1 MMANDQRGTEA
12 MTELFDMSAG
22 DNNLHTHIQL
32 KLAALGQAI
41 PCEGTNEHVLD
52 IARNL
57 VETYKE
63 KTRLL
68 ADHLPPA
75 DSRIQ
80 HFLDGFL
87 APYPDTR
94 APRLPSDTFILDRH
108 GLAKH
113 LSLPAGADV
122 FRNEYVASY
131 RLPNGVCH
139 NPRNDR
145 RTTQGSFH
153 IAEGGL
159 PIPGEKKAVPAPVF
173 ANLLRAALKPPEVLA
188 HLPYTAQQPSA
199 PGLFVSMLLR
209 PIVCPEIPGV
219 APQKTM
225 EVRFFA
231 PGSLVSNLDFVERIF
246 GNAGDPTL
254 AENDAGLDVDHWT
267 GHTGCIILA
276 PHLTKLSKRELGLP
290 HWDRATD
297 RQRQD
302 GMCWH
307 DPEESYN
314 DGQPFK
320 ITARD
325 GDGVIVTLIADN
337 YFGYSKKEIK
347 TQISYAANL
356 YGRAEEEHAGGALV
370 FVSYN
375 HGEDFGVDP
384 RTRNLDWQLDAVLQR
399 YPDRLLPQPEGHA
412 IDANFP
418 DLVYVP
424 EDVCISLPEQ
434 SVSWEQHGTRRQI
447 RLQPDK
453 IYMHPSGYRVRMER
467 HPTAPSWRLVGT
479 EAEGTFCHKPCTVSG
494 GGKSEIA
501 KPIQDTMIYGPLYV
515 HDLET
520 DLDQVQ
526 ALFERDYSDALLP
539 ELRPEEAPERLAR
552 PILSPLRSVGSVIRL
567 LTPSSRHY
575 TPQYNAWLATIP
587 DHIRALVFLIKR
599 FYDVSWGDDWRR
611 YFSVDIVNGKP
622 GHELKF
628 RGRKLQMGYL
638 RVGFDADGAWRVFKL
653 RQDFIPA
660 AKLQMEDDITA
671 SAIVPR
677 DQIRQDLQSGHRNAL
692 KLTTNCER
700 YLFQRPDDA
709 IMRGHDKR
717 TETDMAGD
725 DLFASNFQPLEPDQ
739 VNALIEDI
747 MHFESFTPPMREH
760 LQQARDNK
768 DRYCVASS
776 EPRLVHG
783 KPSKNPRYLQQ
794 RDDHAEPFR
803 YYVAEMGTRLHRRL
817 AAAEPVVW
825 PVDAILMGRRNNPP
839 EDGHS
844 PLCVYN
850 PIHYQELPE
859 LFMDLIASVT
869 GKSPSTTGA
878 GSEGALTKGPFN
890 ALRSTADLNNALVGL
905 ILTGYPVFS
914 SAAGYVG
921 PYGRMDH
928 DISLLVP
935 EIWARLPRTYRE
947 PGRLI
952 ADGMLERLDDFD
964 WQGQR
969 VQASR
974 LGYRITE
981 KFVHGFCGRVFD
993 SPNLVFDEALLK
1005 PEQQDMAVFADG
1017 VANIVGTQQRVALQY
1032 IKDGSVAEAAPPLQ
1046 ALIHIMAYG
1055 HYQGKDINDPA
1066 IRELFTLD
1074 ALLRS
1079 KWYRGRLR
1087 AQQSRDLRLWH
1098 RFVENLTAFMQK
1110 ETHADEV
1117 ERLRIAERL
1126 QRARGAL
1133 QETGRQEYMRNLFGT
1148 LGAHPLS

>member
-1 MMANDQRGTEA
+1 
-12 MTELFDMSAG
+12 MTEIFELTAG
-22 DNNLHTHIQL
+22 DSTLHTHIQL

-41 PCEGTNEHVLD
+41 PCEGSNEFVLD

-63 KTRLL
+63 KSRLL

-75 DSRIQ
+75 DTRIQ
-80 HFLDGFL
+80 RFLDHFLS
-87 APYPDTR
+87 PHPDVVV
-94 APRLPSDTFILDRH
+94 PRLPGDTFVLDRP

-113 LSLPAGADV
+113 LSLPSGSDV

-131 RLPNGVCH
+131 RLRNGVCH

-145 RTTQGSFH
+145 RTTKGSFH

-159 PIPGEKKAVPAPVF
+159 PIPGDKKAVPAPVF
-173 ANLLRAALKPPEVLA
+173 AKLLAAALSPPEVLM
-188 HLPYTAQQPSA
+188 HLPYTVHQPAA

-209 PIVCPEIPGV
+209 PIVCPAVPGV
-219 APQKTM
+219 APEKSM
-225 EVRFFA
+225 EIRFFA

-254 AENDAGLDVDHWT
+254 AEHDAGLDVDHWT

-290 HWDRATD
+290 NHAQASE
-297 RQRQD
+297 RQQQE
-302 GMCWH
+302 GMCWT

-314 DGQPFK
+314 DGNPFK

-325 GDGVIVTLIADN
+325 ADGVIVTLIADN

-347 TQISYAANL
+347 TQISYSANL

-370 FVSYN
+370 FVSFN
-375 HGEDFGVDP
+375 HGETFGVDP
-384 RTRNLDWQLDAVLQR
+384 RTSNLEWTLNDALQR
-399 YPDRLLPQPEGHA
+399 HPDRMLPQPEGHA
-412 IDANFP
+412 VDVNYP
-418 DLVYVP
+418 DLIYVP

-434 SVSWEQHGTRRQI
+434 TVRWEQQGTMHSI
-447 RLQPDK
+447 RLQPNK
-453 IYMHPSGYRVRMER
+453 IYMHPSGYQVSMLR

-479 EAEGTFCHKPCTVSG
+479 EPKATFCHKPYTVSG

-501 KPIQDTMIYGPLYV
+501 KPIEDTMIYGPLYV
-515 HDLET
+515 HQLDS
-520 DLDQVQ
+520 DLDKVQ

-539 ELRPEEAPERLAR
+539 ELRADEDPERLAR
-552 PILSPLRSVGSVIRL
+552 PILSPTRSVGSVIRL

-575 TPQYNAWLATIP
+575 TPQYNAWLQTIP

-599 FYDVSWGDDWRR
+599 FYDPNWGDDWRQH
-611 YFSVDIVNGKP
+611 FTVDIVNGRP

-628 RGRKLQMGYL
+628 CGRKLQMGYL
-638 RVGFDADGAWRVFKL
+638 RVGFDSDGSWRVFKL

-660 AKLQMEDDITA
+660 RKLQMEDDITA
-671 SAIVPR
+671 STIVSR
-677 DQIRQDLQSGHRNAL
+677 DQLRQDLPSGHRNAL
-692 KLTTNCER
+692 KLTTNCEQ

-709 IMRGHDKR
+709 IVRGHDKR
-717 TETDMAGD
+717 TEADMAGD
-725 DLFASNFQPLEPDQ
+725 DLFVSNFQPLEPEQ
-739 VNALIEDI
+739 VTRIIDDI
-747 MHFESFTPPMREH
+747 MHFEAFTPPMRKH
-760 LQQARDNK
+760 LLRARDLQ
-768 DRYCVASS
+768 DRYCIASS

-783 KPSKNPRYLQQ
+783 TRSKNPRYLQQ
-794 RDDHAEPFR
+794 RDDVHDPFR
-803 YYVAEMGTRLHRRL
+803 FYVADMAARLHRRL
-817 AAAEPVVW
+817 PAAETVAW

-839 EDGHS
+839 EAGQR

-890 ALRSTADLNNALVGL
+890 ALRATADLNNALVGL

-921 PYGRMDH
+921 PKVRVDH

-935 EIWARLPRTYRE
+935 EIWARLPRPYRE
-947 PGRLI
+947 PDRLI
-952 ADGMLERLDDFD
+952 AEGMLEPVADFD
-964 WQGQR
+964 YQGRR
-969 VQASR
+969 VLASR

-981 KFVHGFCGRVFD
+981 KFVHSFCGRVFD

-1005 PEQQDMAVFADG
+1005 PETQDLAVFVDG
-1017 VANIVGTQQRVALQY
+1017 VDNIVGTQQRVALQY
-1032 IKDGSVAEAAPPLQ
+1032 IEDGSIEEAAPPLQ
-1046 ALIHIMAYG
+1046 ALIYIMARG
-1055 HYQGKDINDPA
+1055 HYHGKDINDPA
-1066 IRELFTLD
+1066 IRQLFSLD
-1074 ALLRS
+1074 NLLRS
-1079 KWYRGRLR
+1079 DWYRKRLR
-1087 AQQSRDLRLWH
+1087 TQQARDLALWH
-1098 RFVENLTAFMQK
+1098 QFVEHLTEFMQK

-1126 QRARGAL
+1126 QFARAAL
-1133 QETGRQEYMRNLFGT
+1133 RETGRQNYMRSLFGT
-1148 LGAHPLS
+1148 LGAHPLESS